1 MFVPG
6 NYRAFEARMLL
17 RLAARLN
24 QSSLS
29 FDLQF
34 DRGLAFVR
42 REFTDAAT
50 VNPTSPAS
58 ARSR

>member
-1 MFVPG
+1 
-6 NYRAFEARMLL
+6 MLL
-17 RLAARLN
+17 HLAARLN

-29 FDLQF
+29 CDLQF